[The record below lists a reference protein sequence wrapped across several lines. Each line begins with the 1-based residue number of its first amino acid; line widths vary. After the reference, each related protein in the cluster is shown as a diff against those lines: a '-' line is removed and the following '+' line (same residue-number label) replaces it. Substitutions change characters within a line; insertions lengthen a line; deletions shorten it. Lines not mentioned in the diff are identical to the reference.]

1 MNLKNR
7 IRKALAKFLF
17 FAILLSVY
25 ITTPINLK
33 SQDISTVGEIYNF
46 EIGDIFHFD
55 FYGNGPGYGMSSV
68 TNIEI
73 VDFYYSQNS
82 DTIYYIRD
90 IDYKES
96 SSENPQTTYEYYI
109 DTIFY
114 TNLDSLIH
122 SGFIDS
128 VYTNVN
134 LYNGRIINYVTYGNE
149 DTWTLKFAN
158 GCGQVETSFSDWGQ
172 TITSED
178 RLVYYKKGEEE
189 WGTPLPVSVESFNAN
204 AIDINIYPNPSKD
217 YINIKSTD
225 LNNCTLTITS
235 LSGKKLIT
243 TELIAN
249 LTSVDISS
257 LTSGIYLICINKNE
271 QTLYRKFMKE

>member
-7 IRKALAKFLF
+7 IRKASTKFLF

-128 VYTNVN
+128 VYINEN
-134 LYNGRIINYVTYGNE
+134 LYNGRTINHVSYGNE
-149 DTWTLKFAN
+149 DTWTLNFVN
-158 GCGQVETSFSDWGQ
+158 GCGQVETNFTSWGQ

-178 RLVYYKKGEEE
+178 KLVFYKKGEEE
-189 WGTPLPVSVESFNAN
+189 WGTPMPVSIVNIN
-204 AIDINIYPNPSKD
+204 AIDIKVYPNPARDFITIRSND
-217 YINIKSTD
+217 LIN
-225 LNNCTLTITS
+225 NTLTITS
-235 LSGKKLIT
+235 LTGNEIKTIELIT
-243 TELIAN
+243 N
-249 LTSVDISS
+249 LTSIDISN
-257 LTSGIYLICINKNE
+257 LNSGVYLISIKKNE
-271 QTLYRKFMKE
+271 QIYYKKFMKK

>member
-7 IRKALAKFLF
+7 IRKASAKFLF

-128 VYTNVN
+128 VYINEN
-134 LYNGRIINYVTYGNE
+134 LYNGRTINHVSYGNE
-149 DTWTLKFAN
+149 DTWTLNFVN
-158 GCGQVETSFSDWGQ
+158 GCGQVETNFTSWGQ

-178 RLVYYKKGEEE
+178 KLVFYKKGEEE
-189 WGTPLPVSVESFNAN
+189 WGTPMPVSVVNIN
-204 AIDINIYPNPSKD
+204 AIDIKVYPNPARDFITIRSND
-217 YINIKSTD
+217 LIN
-225 LNNCTLTITS
+225 NTLTITS
-235 LSGKKLIT
+235 LAGNEIKTIELIT
-243 TELIAN
+243 N
-249 LTSVDISS
+249 LTSIDIST
-257 LTSGIYLICINKNE
+257 LNSGVYLISIKKD
-271 QTLYRKFMKE
+271 QHIYYKKFMKK